1 MAGQNTDRGK
11 AFPGCMD
18 RMQEMMR
25 MMLSGKEGSAC
36 MEKMVRMMAE
46 CCPVIP
52 RKKVRRIKRIR
63 KHRDN

>member
-46 CCPVIP
+46 CCPVEP
-52 RKKVRRIKRIR
+52 PEESPADKTNQKAPG
-63 KHRDN
+63 